1 MNFDKLSFMDKD
13 DWMLLF
19 GLLPLI
25 LGILVFLAL
34 MIFYE
39 I

>member
-1 MNFDKLSFMDKD
+1 MKFDKLSIDDKD
-13 DWMLLF
+13 DWILLF
-19 GLLPLI
+19 SLVPLI

>member
-1 MNFDKLSFMDKD
+1 MNFDKLPIKDRD
-13 DWMLLF
+13 DWILLF
-19 GLLPLI
+19 SLIPLI

-34 MIFYE
+34 MVFYE

>member
-1 MNFDKLSFMDKD
+1 MNFDKLPIKDKD
-13 DWMLLF
+13 DWILLF

-34 MIFYE
+34 MVFYE